1 MGAVHPVDETPAV
14 TIPGVRRVLACG
26 AAIVVVDA
34 FLLGL
39 PMVAAPVMLWML
51 FIALPLTLRGK
62 YAGVRAQRLRNIG
75 IYIGAV
81 VIAVAY
87 INVNNNNARQ
97 RAGPVIAAVEA
108 YQAKHRRYPET
119 LEALVPQFLPAIP
132 RARFTW
138 MAGDYVYRNRDGMPY
153 LMYSRIPPYSV
164 SQYDFGKGVWIDL
177 DD

>member
-1 MGAVHPVDETPAV
+1 MGTVHTVGETPAV
-14 TIPGVRRVLACG
+14 RIPGVRRVLACG

-34 FLLGL
+34 FALGI

-51 FIALPLTLRGK
+51 FVALPLTLRGK

-81 VIAVAY
+81 VIVVAY
-87 INVNNNNARQ
+87 ININNNNARQ
-97 RAGPVIAAVEA
+97 RAEPVIAAVNA
-108 YQAKHRRYPET
+108 YQAQHRRYPDT
-119 LEALVPQFLPAIP
+119 LEALVPQFLPAVP

-138 MAGDYVYRNRDGMPY
+138 VAGEYVYRNRDERPY

-164 SQYDFGKGVWIDL
+164 SQYHFETGAWRHL